1 MDYLLHHSRRI
12 SDMDMGDS
20 GKGGWGMSR
29 GVYEAIKN
37 TTMGPDFDGLIR
49 DFEAAVARERERK
62 AGMSKFKVG
71 DKVRRV
77 KHTTGLFPKCPIGF
91 ETVVSG
97 KYSPEA
103 DGFWYEDNRGCIART
118 GAPDDWE
125 LIEPAHQG
133 PVRTVTTTRKEIDSG
148 TFGNVKVKSLK
159 GVSDKRV
166 GIALGGDAYIAMT
179 ASSLRAAAETFTQ
192 LADALESGE

>member
-1 MDYLLHHSRRI
+1 MDYLLHHFRRI

-20 GKGGWGMSR
+20 SKGGWGMTHLF
-29 GVYEAIKN
+29 GEGGIL
-37 TTMGPDFDGLIR
+37 GPGAK
-49 DFEAAVARERERK
+49 AADYVANAEREGK

-91 ETVVSG
+91 ETVVLV

-103 DGFWYEDNRGCIART
+103 DGFWYEDNCGCIART
-118 GAPDDWE
+118 GALDDWE

-133 PVRTVTTTRKEIDSG
+133 PVRTVTTTSKVIEPGAYGPLTVYGSVQGTVDIEIGRLSG
-148 TFGNVKVKSLK
+148 
-159 GVSDKRV
+159 V
-166 GIALGGDAYIAMT
+166 GMGPETIREVMFNLGKI
-179 ASSLRAAAETFTQ
+179 
-192 LADALESGE
+192 ADALESGE

>member
-1 MDYLLHHSRRI
+1 MDYLLHHFRRI

-20 GKGGWGMSR
+20 SKGGWGMTHLF
-29 GVYEAIKN
+29 GEGGIL
-37 TTMGPDFDGLIR
+37 GPGAK
-49 DFEAAVARERERK
+49 AADYVANAERERK

-91 ETVVSG
+91 ETVVLV

-103 DGFWYEDNRGCIART
+103 DGFWYEDNCGCIART
-118 GAPDDWE
+118 GALDDWE

-133 PVRTVTTTRKEIDSG
+133 PVRTVTTSSKVIEPGVYGR
-148 TFGNVKVKSLK
+148 VKV
-159 GVSDKRV
+159 GIVYGRGQRV
-166 GIALGGDAYIAMT
+166 AIGINFVGRGDVAETDNAALSPAE
-179 ASSLRAAAETFTQ
+179 LRAAAETFTQ
-192 LADALESGE
+192 LADALENSE